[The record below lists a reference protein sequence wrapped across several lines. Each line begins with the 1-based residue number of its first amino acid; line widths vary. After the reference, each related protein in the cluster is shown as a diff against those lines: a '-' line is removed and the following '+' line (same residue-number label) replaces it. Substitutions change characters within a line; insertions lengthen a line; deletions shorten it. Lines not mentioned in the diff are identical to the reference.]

1 MVGGF
6 GSDAAMIDEALR
18 WVFERFAIDPS
29 HLAVAG
35 FSNGGTYSLSLG
47 LTNGDLFSHV
57 VALSPGSML
66 AGSLHGRPPVFVA
79 HGLQDRVLPMDQT
92 SRAIVPELRKQGYDV
107 AFATFDVGHHLEPT
121 IARRALRWFLGP
133 R

>member
-35 FSNGGTYSLSLG
+35 FSNGGTYSLSPG

-121 IARRALRWFLGP
+121 IPRRALRRFLGP